1 MITSSD
7 PFIEAIGATDVVMT
21 EWVITSC
28 DGISVEEANRRL
40 QICLRQ
46 EHSIAAA
53 AWAHQVRVWMIRR
66 GIPLSSVPQMIAAV
80 TAEGVERDEAMA
92 RWEYAVKIP
101 KDHPLVSA
109 LAAQLNL
116 DLETIWWEILAI

>member
-1 MITSSD
+1 MITSTD
-7 PFIEAIGATDVVMT
+7 DFAVAIGATNAVIAD
-21 EWVITSC
+21 WVINSC
-28 DGISVEEANRRL
+28 EGISVDEANRRL

-66 GIPLSSVPQMIAAV
+66 GINPAMVPQMIAAV
-80 TAEGVERDEAMA
+80 TAEGVERDEAIA

-101 KDHPLVSA
+101 KDHPLVGE